1 MPLVHNGSALNR
13 AKQTEKQRIN
23 ILKDGKLSP
32 GKRQATTKIN
42 RKSQESKH
50 TTEATQLMTRRV
62 QPTPEKSGK
71 AFQGRE
77 VKPEEQCTGNDR
89 CYRQRKGVQRPGAK
103 PARHEL
109 SS

>member
-42 RKSQESKH
+42 RKSQDSKH
-50 TTEATQLMTRRV
+50 TTEAT
-62 QPTPEKSGK
+62 
-71 AFQGRE
+71 
-77 VKPEEQCTGNDR
+77 
-89 CYRQRKGVQRPGAK
+89 
-103 PARHEL
+103 
-109 SS
+109 